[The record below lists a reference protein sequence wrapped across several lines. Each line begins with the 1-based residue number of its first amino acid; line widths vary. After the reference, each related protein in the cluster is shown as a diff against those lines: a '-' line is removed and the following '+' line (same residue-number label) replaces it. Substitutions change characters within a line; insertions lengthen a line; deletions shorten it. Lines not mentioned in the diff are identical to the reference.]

1 MLAKLDRILNW
12 GWTPDLH
19 GAIQVRRVRTLVSA
33 GVLLI
38 LVGVPFLIRAA
49 EWHVATRL
57 VTVPCAIA
65 LAFVG
70 LVLLRLFQT
79 DSGFHLSAHLITLGL
94 FIGAVGSV
102 VSSGGLASVNQAWL
116 LLVPLLAG
124 IALGLRSA
132 LIWGFAILLCVMLV
146 GYLQLHGSAFP
157 NQTPPAYRQS
167 QNLLQVI
174 GVMLGLL
181 ALIYSFLGHLGYS
194 ERMLADQ
201 NRQLQQQILE
211 KETAEREAREAE
223 QAKIR
228 FLGNM
233 SHEMRTP
240 LNAIIGFA
248 GRLQKSLDGRL
259 DAREDLALQ
268 RIAVSGRRMLEL
280 VDDLFV
286 LSAIDSGSFALNC
299 CEVDPGQLLQAVYQ
313 EQVAHAAARNV
324 ALRVEQSDAASVSAD
339 PARLSQVLS
348 SLVRYGLHCTRQG
361 SVAIS
366 AFDTSGGEV
375 CLQIEDTAP
384 VMSERVRA
392 RLFDRYNHL
401 HSTGEGDM
409 DKSGLALAL
418 AGELVQLHGG
428 RIEVTATA
436 DGNRYQV
443 LLPPHAG
450 RGRPGQ

>member
-1 MLAKLDRILNW
+1 MLAKLDHILNW

-19 GAIQVRRVRTLVSA
+19 GAIQVRRVRTLASA

-49 EWHVATRL
+49 EWHVVMRL
-57 VTVPCAIA
+57 VTVPCAIV
-65 LAFVG
+65 LAFAG

-79 DSGFHLSAHLITLGL
+79 VSAFQLSAHLITLGL

-132 LIWGFAILLCVMLV
+132 LIWGVAILLCVILV

-157 NQTPPAYRQS
+157 NQTPPAYRES

-174 GVMLGLL
+174 GVLLALL

-223 QAKIR
+223 QAKTR

-259 DAREDLALQ
+259 DAREELALQ
-268 RIAVSGRRMLEL
+268 RVAASGRRMLEL

-299 CEVDPGQLLQAVYQ
+299 CEVDPDQLLQAVYQ
-313 EQVAHAAARNV
+313 EQVADAAARNIT
-324 ALRVEQSDAASVSAD
+324 LTVEPGDAAAVWAD

-348 SLVRYGLHCTRQG
+348 SLVRHGLHYTQKG
-361 SVAIS
+361 GVVIS
-366 AFDTSGGEV
+366 AFDTPDDEV

-401 HSTGEGDM
+401 HSTGGGDV

-418 AGELVQLHGG
+418 AGELVHLHGG
-428 RIEVTATA
+428 RIDVAATA
-436 DGNRYQV
+436 AGNRYRV
-443 LLPPHAG
+443 LLPAHVG